1 MSDWH
6 VYVVRAADES
16 LYTGIATD
24 VARRLEEHRDGGP
37 RAARYLRGRSPL
49 ELVYLSRVGE
59 RGLALRV
66 ERRLKRLSKERKEA
80 LVASRPEAEELLALL
95 GVEREVLIL
104 HIADSTDWEA
114 SILQGFY
121 QGPTLASEGF
131 VHCSTAEQ
139 VVPVANR
146 LFRGRQDLVLLVID
160 PRRLSAEVRPENLE
174 GGSEL
179 YPHIYGP
186 IELDAVVRTVPFRP
200 GPDGRFTMPPD
211 AR

>member
-1 MSDWH
+1 MPDWH
-6 VYVVRAADES
+6 VYVVRAADDS

-24 VARRLEEHRDGGP
+24 VARRFEEHRNGGP
-37 RAARYLRGRSPL
+37 RAARYLRGRGPL
-49 ELVYLSRVGE
+49 ELIHQSRVGE
-59 RGLALRV
+59 KGLALRV

-80 LVASRPEAEELLALL
+80 LVASSPDAEELLALL
-95 GVEREVLIL
+95 GVERGVFIL

-114 SILQGFY
+114 SILPGFY

-131 VHCSTAEQ
+131 VHCSTTEQ
-139 VVPVANR
+139 VVSVADR
-146 LFRGRQDLVLLVID
+146 LFWGRQDLVLLVID

-186 IELDAVVRTVPFRP
+186 IERDAVVRTVLFRP
-200 GPDGRFTMPPD
+200 GPDGRFTLPEG